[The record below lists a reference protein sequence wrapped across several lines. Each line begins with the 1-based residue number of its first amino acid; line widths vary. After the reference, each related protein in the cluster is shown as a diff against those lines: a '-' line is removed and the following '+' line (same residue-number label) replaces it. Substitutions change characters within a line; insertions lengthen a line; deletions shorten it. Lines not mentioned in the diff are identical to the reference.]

1 VMVGFPGE
9 TDALFQES
17 YDFIAAQPLTYLHL
31 FPYSPRP
38 RTAAEV
44 WHREQPV
51 AGHAV
56 RERMQALE
64 ALGRDKH
71 HAFVEGFVG
80 HSLPAVTLRNGTALT
95 ANFLSVHLQPPVA
108 ANRSIQVLLASYERG
123 TLLGTEV
130 LPPSH

>member
-1 VMVGFPGE
+1 
-9 TDALFQES
+9 
-17 YDFIAAQPLTYLHL
+17 
-31 FPYSPRP
+31 
-38 RTAAEV
+38 
-44 WHREQPV
+44 
-51 AGHAV
+51 
-56 RERMQALE
+56 
-64 ALGRDKH
+64 
-71 HAFVEGFVG
+71 VG